1 MARDDRH
8 FHFFSSEL
16 FAGTAG
22 SFHLFLIIIPLVSLE
37 PIRFDACQ
45 RDRRKPCV
53 QNLAWLLW
61 TTRRGALASVPRTH
75 AGGPSDIP
83 VSSGQIHRR
92 THAGLGT
99 GVRKSLALSRR
110 RWPATAPLTGPKAY
124 RVPLPVLGAG
134 GVDQYIMLTNPNVV
148 KKKIGIF
155 YLIST
160 DFCKAFVCK
169 ELSTIFRQSWDGNW
183 CTADTIPNPIKAP
196 SKFGQLFLEV
206 RRASFR

>member
-61 TTRRGALASVPRTH
+61 TTRRGALAVCH
-75 AGGPSDIP
+75 AHTQVAP
-83 VSSGQIHRR
+83 VTSPCRPDKLHRR

-99 GVRKSLALSRR
+99 GVRNPIALSRR
-110 RWPATAPLTGPKAY
+110 RLAGNGPVD
-124 RVPLPVLGAG
+124 RPRSLSSSPTRSRG
-134 GVDQYIMLTNPNVV
+134 GWGSSVHNTNKFCGV

-155 YLIST
+155 
-160 DFCKAFVCK
+160 
-169 ELSTIFRQSWDGNW
+169 LSPPKN
-183 CTADTIPNPIKAP
+183 
-196 SKFGQLFLEV
+196 
-206 RRASFR
+206 RRPL

>member
-83 VSSGQIHRR
+83 VSPGQTSQADARGPR
-92 THAGLGT
+92 SRFDKANFAGG
-99 GVRKSLALSRR
+99 
-110 RWPATAPLTGPKAY
+110 WPATAPLTGPKAY
-124 RVPLPVLGAG
+124 RVPQAVHEAAG
-134 GVDQYIMLTNPNVV
+134 DRPYIL
-148 KKKIGIF
+148 
-155 YLIST
+155 LT
-160 DFCKAFVCK
+160 DFTASRRKLEYFIQFREIFV
-169 ELSTIFRQSWDGNW
+169 RD
-183 CTADTIPNPIKAP
+183 
-196 SKFGQLFLEV
+196 LFT
-206 RRASFR
+206 SGY